1 MSQRTEKTLADY
13 FLEAINNDYLI
24 TVLITSYTK
33 AKIKTANLPFG
44 VGKTTL
50 AFWLSYF
57 MNGKNWDKVFENCAY
72 NPYSLGKML
81 KPGSER
87 KPAVLYEDVQATA
100 PAEQGVPKAIRR
112 LANFLSTQRPEV
124 ACLLMT
130 APNIS
135 MISSPLRK
143 LVIFEVIVSER
154 GHYEVQKISYHK
166 NFKDPLHDLAR
177 LEYLEETVKEEPFDM
192 LPAPVFERYTKWR
205 VEQKLKLYPALMA
218 ELDSYIKLG
227 DFEQQPLNKEE
238 LEGLLQV
245 TGRVVKSSA
254 GYSLKFPDDLG
265 KKLHKQQIQVS
276 IAQTNP

>member
-1 MSQRTEKTLADY
+1 MSTSTEKTLADY

-24 TVLITSYTK
+24 TVLVTSYTK
-33 AKIKTANLPFG
+33 AKVKTQNLPFG

-57 MNGKNWDKVFENCAY
+57 MNGKNWDTVFDRCAY
-72 NPYSLGKML
+72 NPHSLGRML
-81 KPGSER
+81 EPGVER
-87 KPAVLYEDVQATA
+87 KQAVLWEDVQATA

-112 LANFLSTQRPEV
+112 LANFLSTERPEI

-143 LVIFEVIVSER
+143 LVIFEVIVSAR

-177 LEYLEETVKEEPFDM
+177 LEYLEETVREEPFDP
-192 LPAPVFERYTKWR
+192 LPPEVLQRYTRWR
-205 VEQKLKLYPALMA
+205 VEQKKRLYPNLMA
-218 ELDSYIKLG
+218 ELDAYVKLG
-227 DFEQQPLNKEE
+227 AFEQPTLDNGE
-238 LEGLLQV
+238 LDSLLV
-245 TGRVVKSSA
+245 KGTVIRAANGYVLRV
-254 GYSLKFPDDLG
+254 PDELG
-265 KKLHKQQIQVS
+265 KKLHRQQIQVS
-276 IAQTNP
+276 IARS

>member
-1 MSQRTEKTLADY
+1 MTESTERTLADY

-33 AKIKTANLPFG
+33 AKVKTQNLPFG

-50 AFWLSYF
+50 AFWLSYY
-57 MNGKNWDKVFENCAY
+57 MNGKNWDTVFERCAY
-72 NPYSLGKML
+72 NPYGLAKML
-81 KPGSER
+81 EPGSIR
-87 KPAVLYEDVQATA
+87 KQAILYEDVQATA

-166 NFKDPLHDLAR
+166 NFKDPLHDMAR
-177 LEYLEETVKEEPFDM
+177 LEYLEETVREEPFEP
-192 LPAPVFERYTKWR
+192 LPTDVMERYNKWR
-205 VEQKLKLYPALMA
+205 VNQKLRLYPALMA
-218 ELDSYIKLG
+218 ELDTYIKLG
-227 DFEQQPLNKEE
+227 DFEQQPLDKTE
-238 LEGLLQV
+238 LETLLTCRGSV
-245 TGRVVKSSA
+245 IKTGGGFSVRI
-254 GYSLKFPDDLG
+254 PDELG
-265 KKLHKQQIQVS
+265 KKLHHQHIQVS
-276 IAQTNP
+276 IQQKE